1 MKITKFIIIF
11 IVCIFLTGCW
21 DKVELEDRGLV
32 LSLGLDKYNSDK
44 NDNQLI
50 YKVSMDIPNISST
63 SGSNESL
70 ISETG
75 KEAEQ
80 KKDIK
85 AAAGETIYS
94 AIKLVDSYTSQRL
107 YYGHTKAVV
116 LGQKIIENETYLKET
131 IDALER
137 NQEISR
143 KLIVLATKGD
153 AYDILSSIPE
163 ERGLGIFIND
173 FYKNNMY
180 NTSFTFRQDLES
192 IIQGLLLTGNTII
205 PEIESKNGDI
215 QISGFA
221 VIKDYKLVSWIDK
234 DMSKNFLWFNKT
246 KNIGGEVS
254 VLFEE
259 GYVPLKIATNNIKMY
274 IKEGEGGIIA
284 NIDIDINGNIGEY
297 TLSRSIMLD
306 TDKHKILQQEYSEK
320 IKKDVLDFLDIMQNN
335 LNTDIIGLEELC
347 MKSYS
352 QIYKKFKFNET
363 NILNYTKFDVNVNV
377 NIKSAGNIK

>member
-116 LGQKIIENETYLKET
+116 LGQKIIENETYFKET